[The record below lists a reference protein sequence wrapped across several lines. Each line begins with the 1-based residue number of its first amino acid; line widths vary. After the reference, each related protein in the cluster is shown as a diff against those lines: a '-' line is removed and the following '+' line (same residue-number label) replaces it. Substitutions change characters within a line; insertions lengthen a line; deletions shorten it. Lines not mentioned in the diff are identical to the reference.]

1 MLIYILLTEALRDER
16 AKERQR
22 EREVEGFVGRLGWLA
37 AQDGVGVGQRHACC
51 GCFGALFCSRFELWP
66 GQGGMT
72 ILILH
77 SSSGHVPSHPALLAD
92 KHLVDNSGDYYVF
105 ANKANACIFSC
116 TYSWYSC
123 VFYMYY
129 MGDYFN

>member
-1 MLIYILLTEALRDER
+1 M
-16 AKERQR
+16 
-22 EREVEGFVGRLGWLA
+22 EGFVGRLGWLA

-66 GQGGMT
+66 AQGGMT

-92 KHLVDNSGDYYVF
+92 EHLVDNSGDYYVF
-105 ANKANACIFSC
+105 ANKANACIFLHIFV
-116 TYSWYSC
+116 
-123 VFYMYY
+123 VFMRVLQVLN
-129 MGDYFN
+129 GGLLQLICCLFNENPDNLFR